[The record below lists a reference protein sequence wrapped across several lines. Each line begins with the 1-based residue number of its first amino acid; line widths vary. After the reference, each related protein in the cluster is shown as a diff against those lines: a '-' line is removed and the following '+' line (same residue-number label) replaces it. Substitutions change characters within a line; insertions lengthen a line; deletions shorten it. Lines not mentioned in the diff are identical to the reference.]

1 MTTSNNII
9 RESKKYIITY
19 WKQNKIISKIKKGI
33 DINNITKTNIINL
46 CKLQG

>member
-19 WKQNKIISKIKKGI
+19 WKKIRSFPKLKKE
-33 DINNITKTNIINL
+33 
-46 CKLQG
+46 